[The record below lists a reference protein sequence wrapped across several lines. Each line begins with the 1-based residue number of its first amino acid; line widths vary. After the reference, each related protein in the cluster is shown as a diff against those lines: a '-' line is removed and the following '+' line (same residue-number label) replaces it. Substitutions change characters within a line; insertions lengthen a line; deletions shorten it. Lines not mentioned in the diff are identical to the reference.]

1 MLRRCEAWAPRRHP
15 APHHATPPV
24 QVLRALTPLARN
36 TAHAGKATTP
46 AADLPL
52 SRSRLRSLHSTHGS
66 RCAAPRTP
74 SPSPRT
80 FRLPLAS
87 AAAAAVQPSP
97 PPHTHTPTWTGF
109 APENGGRDEDTQFF
123 FNRKSSLTCN
133 SRLPGMEK
141 LSLPSPFPP
150 KKIRAV
156 EGSERTNRAA
166 GRHLGQVRTSQPPQ
180 ASPHKLR
187 PPNFSPWQ
195 QDCEDAEQR
204 EEGRVEEGWPSSAAR
219 A

>member
-1 MLRRCEAWAPRRHP
+1 MLRRCKAWAPRRHP

-109 APENGGRDEDTQFF
+109 APENGGRDEDTQGF

-150 KKIRAV
+150 KNPCGGRKRAHKPCCWPPS
-156 EGSERTNRAA
+156 GS
-166 GRHLGQVRTSQPPQ
+166 G
-180 ASPHKLR
+180 
-187 PPNFSPWQ
+187 
-195 QDCEDAEQR
+195 
-204 EEGRVEEGWPSSAAR
+204 
-219 A
+219 